1 MTAIAADQ
9 TITFPVMPFRH
20 VAAVTLGN
28 ALEFYDFTTYGF
40 FAIYIGRTF
49 FPSSTPGTSLLLS
62 LATFGAGFLTRPVGA
77 MVIGPLG
84 DRIGRKPA
92 MLFSFALMGLAMIG
106 MALTPSYARIGVTA
120 PILVVLF
127 RLLQGFALGGEVGPT
142 TAYMVEAAPPT
153 RRGFYASLQYAS
165 QDAAGLTA
173 GLVGTLLASLL
184 SAAQLQDWGWRVV
197 LLLGASVVP

>member
-9 TITFPVMPFRH
+9 TITCPVMPFRH

-92 MLFSFALMGLAMIG
+92 MLFSFALMGLSMIG
-106 MALTPSYARIGVTA
+106 MALTPSYARIGVAA
-120 PILVVLF
+120 PILIVLF

-142 TAYMVEAAPPT
+142 TAFLLEVAPPE
-153 RRGFYASLQYAS
+153 RRGFYTGFQSWT
-165 QDAAGLTA
+165 QDLSILIS
-173 GLVGTLLASLL
+173 GLVG
-184 SAAQLQDWGWRVV
+184 
-197 LLLGASVVP
+197 